1 MHVACK
7 NRLWNKKGL
16 VYNIKE
22 YLFVIYVQ
30 IRPIKK
36 LSSIIVST
44 SPSLSSSLSS
54 SSSSSLFLLM
64 LHMHHVHPSQLH
76 FTLLTLSTPLDYPHV

>member
-7 NRLWNKKGL
+7 NRLWNRKGL

-54 SSSSSLFLLM
+54 SSFSTDAAHAPRTPFSI
-64 LHMHHVHPSQLH
+64 
-76 FTLLTLSTPLDYPHV
+76 TLDSPYSFNTT